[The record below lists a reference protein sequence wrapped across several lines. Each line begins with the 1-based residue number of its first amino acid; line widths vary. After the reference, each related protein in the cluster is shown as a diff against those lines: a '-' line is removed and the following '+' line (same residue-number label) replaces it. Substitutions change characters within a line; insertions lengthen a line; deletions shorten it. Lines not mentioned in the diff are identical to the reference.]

1 MLRRRQRLGNHL
13 QLAQTCPPEP
23 LPPPAQHFRASF
35 YSFCLFWHEC
45 RKIPKASII
54 HKAALSLSSARHST
68 ATMFPITQVISQML
82 PARVRLA
89 ALRVDVGLGSA
100 WLWPKVSNRRF
111 AQNAIQEAF
120 WAALIVSVLTAIL
133 TVILLFSPD
142 ETNFAQIGFLNS
154 ALFGGLAFGIYRRSR
169 TAALSA
175 FVLFTAG
182 AVYQLATAGPGG
194 LLLRGLVA
202 LAFFHGVRGTFAYQK
217 LPALPANLPS
227 IEQSFGPSGKPLH
240 KLKTIWKAA
249 QKVKS
254 SFP

>member
-1 MLRRRQRLGNHL
+1 M
-13 QLAQTCPPEP
+13 
-23 LPPPAQHFRASF
+23 
-35 YSFCLFWHEC
+35 
-45 RKIPKASII
+45 
-54 HKAALSLSSARHST
+54 
-68 ATMFPITQVISQML
+68 
-82 PARVRLA
+82 
-89 ALRVDVGLGSA
+89 GLGSA

-120 WAALIVSVLTAIL
+120 WAAVLVSVLTAIL

-142 ETNFAQIGFLNS
+142 ETNFAQIGALNS
-154 ALFGGLAFGIYRRSR
+154 ALFGGLAFGIYRRCR

-182 AVYQLATAGPGG
+182 TIYQLATAGPGG

-227 IEQSFGPSGKPLH
+227 IEQSFRTVGQASPQAE
-240 KLKTIWKAA
+240 TIWKTTP
-249 QKVKS
+249 KVKPILSVTLRRRSPRAARGVIS
-254 SFP
+254 SLIPFNF

>member
-1 MLRRRQRLGNHL
+1 
-13 QLAQTCPPEP
+13 
-23 LPPPAQHFRASF
+23 
-35 YSFCLFWHEC
+35 
-45 RKIPKASII
+45 
-54 HKAALSLSSARHST
+54 
-68 ATMFPITQVISQML
+68 MFPITQVISQML

-182 AVYQLATAGPGG
+182 TVYQLATAGPGG

-227 IEQSFGPSGKPLH
+227 IEQSFRTVGQASPHAENDLENSP
-240 KLKTIWKAA
+240 
-249 QKVKS
+249 KS
-254 SFP
+254 